1 MEKVQLPEADLRG
14 IEFKLQNIQTQINF
28 VNLNLNKV
36 DNNIDNLHAQ
46 INALSEQIAT
56 FERKQ
61 MLENRLGQAET
72 KIVKIRQEIEN
83 KFGHYA
89 KIRRLTTGILQGT
102 DLGIIKKETISN
114 VTEKTMISTPGYWLA
129 PCLVALSAW
138 ISDDKDLA
146 EKAVKE
152 AIKRND
158 EKTSLFFGLIC
169 RRANRKA
176 ASLKWFQ
183 RYLENQ
189 DSRHLDRKAV
199 IVIDAFVSGLLGAD
213 SESLISQQISKWI
226 EEIMNEGNSMEQQ
239 MEQWKNTIALK
250 KPYEVNLDYPYLEKY
265 STTWSLLKEI
275 MKGAKL
281 HNNLYNYFKNIFDKK
296 HIKEPLK
303 KELDRILDDLVTN
316 FDAEEI
322 PLRKQE
328 KFEQFVI
335 NYKGDEN
342 QAQTS
347 MRIEETAFKDD
358 KDFMQLLTDA
368 SMKPESSKASVS
380 TQKFAIAISK
390 EWIEAAYTDL
400 IAENRAK
407 IPHEIEILIGTFR
420 GKTQN
425 GENENELISE
435 FSNHN
440 EKEKEQEL
448 EKYKLTSYD
457 NFFLY
462 GGALIGIL
470 GLFMLSTGVMGIF
483 GIIAGIGMILHYNSI
498 KKSKEANYQRTKDLF
513 AERLEKGIIIIRAIM
528 AETVDFREEFS
539 KTDAESEKVLDFLR
553 DIHPEQYINK
563 LDSNSRRI
571 NINA

>member
-14 IEFKLQNIQTQINF
+14 IEFILQNIQTQINF

-146 EKAVKE
+146 DKAVKE

>member
-14 IEFKLQNIQTQINF
+14 IEFELQKIQTQINF

-36 DNNIDNLHAQ
+36 DNNIDNIHAQ
-46 INALSEQIAT
+46 INALSEQIAA

-146 EKAVKE
+146 DKAVKE

-239 MEQWKNTIALK
+239 MEQWKKTIALK
-250 KPYEVNLDYPYLEKY
+250 KP
-265 STTWSLLKEI
+265 
-275 MKGAKL
+275 
-281 HNNLYNYFKNIFDKK
+281 
-296 HIKEPLK
+296 
-303 KELDRILDDLVTN
+303 
-316 FDAEEI
+316 
-322 PLRKQE
+322 
-328 KFEQFVI
+328 
-335 NYKGDEN
+335 
-342 QAQTS
+342 
-347 MRIEETAFKDD
+347 
-358 KDFMQLLTDA
+358 
-368 SMKPESSKASVS
+368 
-380 TQKFAIAISK
+380 
-390 EWIEAAYTDL
+390 
-400 IAENRAK
+400 
-407 IPHEIEILIGTFR
+407 
-420 GKTQN
+420 
-425 GENENELISE
+425 
-435 FSNHN
+435 
-440 EKEKEQEL
+440 
-448 EKYKLTSYD
+448 
-457 NFFLY
+457 
-462 GGALIGIL
+462 
-470 GLFMLSTGVMGIF
+470 
-483 GIIAGIGMILHYNSI
+483 
-498 KKSKEANYQRTKDLF
+498 
-513 AERLEKGIIIIRAIM
+513 
-528 AETVDFREEFS
+528 
-539 KTDAESEKVLDFLR
+539 
-553 DIHPEQYINK
+553 
-563 LDSNSRRI
+563 
-571 NINA
+571 

>member
-14 IEFKLQNIQTQINF
+14 IEFELQNIQTQINF

-46 INALSEQIAT
+46 INALSEQIAA

-146 EKAVKE
+146 DKAVKE

-250 KPYEVNLDYPYLEKY
+250 KPYEVKLDYPYLEKY

-296 HIKEPLK
+296 HIKGPLK

-342 QAQTS
+342 QAQIS

-400 IAENRAK
+400 IAENRAR

-470 GLFMLSTGVMGIF
+470 GLFMLSTVVMGIF

>member
-146 EKAVKE
+146 DKAVKE

-470 GLFMLSTGVMGIF
+470 GLFMLSTVVMGIF

>member
-36 DNNIDNLHAQ
+36 DNNIDNIHAQ
-46 INALSEQIAT
+46 INALSEQIAA

-146 EKAVKE
+146 DKAVKE

>member
-146 EKAVKE
+146 DKAVKE

>member
-146 EKAVKE
+146 DKAVKE

-513 AERLEKGIIIIRAIM
+513 AERLEKGIIIIIAIM

>member
-14 IEFKLQNIQTQINF
+14 IEFELQNIQTQINF

-146 EKAVKE
+146 DKAVKE

-358 KDFMQLLTDA
+358 KNFMQLLTDA

>member
-146 EKAVKE
+146 DKAVKE

-250 KPYEVNLDYPYLEKY
+250 KPYEVKLDYPYLEKY

>member
-14 IEFKLQNIQTQINF
+14 IEFELQNIQTQINF

-146 EKAVKE
+146 DKAVKE

-250 KPYEVNLDYPYLEKY
+250 KPYEVKLDYPYLEKY

-342 QAQTS
+342 QAQIS

-400 IAENRAK
+400 IAENRAR

-470 GLFMLSTGVMGIF
+470 GLFMLSTVVMGIF

-563 LDSNSRRI
+563 
-571 NINA
+571 

>member
-146 EKAVKE
+146 DKAVKE

-250 KPYEVNLDYPYLEKY
+250 KPYEVKLDYPYLEKY

-296 HIKEPLK
+296 HIKGPLK

-368 SMKPESSKASVS
+368 SMKPERSKASVS

>member
-14 IEFKLQNIQTQINF
+14 IEFELQNIQTQINF

-46 INALSEQIAT
+46 INALSEQIAA

-146 EKAVKE
+146 DKAVKE

-250 KPYEVNLDYPYLEKY
+250 KPYEVKLDYPYLEKY

-296 HIKEPLK
+296 HIKGPLK

-390 EWIEAAYTDL
+390 EWIETAYTDL
-400 IAENRAK
+400 IAENRAR

-420 GKTQN
+420 GKTRN

-435 FSNHN
+435 FLNHN

>member
-14 IEFKLQNIQTQINF
+14 IEFELQNIQTQINF

-46 INALSEQIAT
+46 INALSEQIAA

-89 KIRRLTTGILQGT
+89 KIRSLTTGILQGT

-146 EKAVKE
+146 DKAVKE

-250 KPYEVNLDYPYLEKY
+250 KPYEVKLDYPYLEKY

-296 HIKEPLK
+296 HIKGPLK

-342 QAQTS
+342 QAQIS

-400 IAENRAK
+400 IAENRAR

-470 GLFMLSTGVMGIF
+470 GLFMLSTVVMGIF

>member
-146 EKAVKE
+146 DKAVKE

-226 EEIMNEGNSMEQQ
+226 EEIMNECNSMEQQ

>member
-14 IEFKLQNIQTQINF
+14 IEFELQNIQTQINF

-146 EKAVKE
+146 DKAVKE

-513 AERLEKGIIIIRAIM
+513 AERLEKGIIIIRWRKLLIL
-528 AETVDFREEFS
+528 
-539 KTDAESEKVLDFLR
+539 EKNFQKLMQNLKKFL
-553 DIHPEQYINK
+553 I
-563 LDSNSRRI
+563 S
-571 NINA
+571 